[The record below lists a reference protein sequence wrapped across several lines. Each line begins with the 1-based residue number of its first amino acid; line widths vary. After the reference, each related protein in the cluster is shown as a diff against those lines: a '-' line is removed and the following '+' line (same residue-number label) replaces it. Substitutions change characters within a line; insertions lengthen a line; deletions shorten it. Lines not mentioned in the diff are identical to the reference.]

1 MIVMKLQ
8 YMEELLQHIQNPNY
22 KYMDYR
28 NKLIKDWTKKQR
40 EDLATEVSEFVD
52 YYYNKKYTI
61 LDIQA
66 AGSRVFGGFKNHSD
80 LDVVVR
86 VKEKDVRDN
95 CSIFYK
101 DIRVSVRIET
111 QPKDGSLWRKCYVGS
126 PHKPEGRNL
135 PTFSLLNHKVFG
147 SDSDVEWHKN
157 FRKQKDNK
165 IK

>member
-1 MIVMKLQ
+1 
-8 YMEELLQHIQNPNY
+8 MEQGYTHINEVIE
-22 KYMDYR
+22 K
-28 NKLIKDWTKKQR
+28 IKR
-40 EDLATEVSEFVD
+40 EGFEDVHATD
-52 YYYNKKYTI
+52 
-61 LDIQA
+61 
-66 AGSRVFGGFKNHSD
+66 
-80 LDVVVR
+80 
-86 VKEKDVRDN
+86 VKEYVWDN

-147 SDSDVEWHKN
+147 SDSDVGWHKN
-157 FRKQKDNK
+157 FRKHKDNK